1 MPPAIACFISPHGF
15 GHAARVSAVL
25 NAAWAA
31 TPTLHAHLFTTAPEI
46 FFRDSLTGPW
56 VYHPTLVDVGLVQ
69 PTPLHPDLPATVNAL
84 RALWPFAPDRVHA
97 LAQQVRALGCT
108 AVWCD
113 IAPLGLAVAEA
124 AGLPGVLMENFT
136 WDWIY
141 AGYAEA
147 EPDLRLFIEGL
158 GAHFARASLHLQTEP
173 LCAPVPTAQRLPP
186 LARRPRH
193 SRAHTRQRL
202 QVHATTPL
210 VLLTMGGVRADFA
223 FAHALKA
230 HAPVHFVI
238 PGGAEASVFE
248 DNLRLLPH
256 HSGFYHPD
264 LVAASDTVIGK
275 LGYSTLAEAATN
287 AIPFGFIGRLNWR
300 ESPPLADYVTR
311 HGWGTAL
318 SADTLFSGTLAGLE
332 ALLAWPHF
340 EPATNGASQAARW
353 LLDVVGGG

>member
-25 NAAWAA
+25 NAAWASA
-31 TPTLHAHLFTTAPEI
+31 PTLHAHLFTTAPQV
-46 FFRDSLTGPW
+46 FFRDSLQGAWT
-56 VYHPTLVDVGLVQ
+56 YHPTVVDVGLVQ
-69 PTPLHPDLPATVNAL
+69 PTPLHPDLPATVHAL
-84 RALWPFAPDRVHA
+84 HALWPFDPHRVHA
-97 LAQQVRALGCT
+97 LAEQVRALGCT

-113 IAPLGLAVAEA
+113 IAPLGLAVAEM

-141 AGYAEA
+141 AGYTEA
-147 EPDLRLFIEGL
+147 EPGLRPFVDGL

-173 LCAPVPTAQRLPP
+173 LCAPAPTAQRLPP
-186 LARRPRH
+186 IARVPRH

-202 QVHATTPL
+202 QVNTSTPL

-223 FAHALKA
+223 FARALKA

-238 PGGAEASVFE
+238 PGGAETEIFE

-256 HSGFYHPD
+256 HSHFYHPD
-264 LVAASDTVIGK
+264 LVATSEAVLGK

-287 AIPFGFIGRLNWR
+287 RVPFGFIARAGWR

-311 HGWGTAL
+311 HGWGTEL
-318 SADTLFSGTLAGLE
+318 SAAALFEGTLAGLE
-332 ALLAWPHF
+332 ALLTWPRF

-353 LLDVVGGG
+353 LLEVVGAG